1 MYFLYKSAFKISK
14 KKELDTLINH
24 CIKVSAIHIKY
35 LTYSG
40 KLYFSYDIAYNDLAV
55 DLLAEIFET
64 RNDTLIHFKK
74 FFDTLEALENEINFE
89 KRLRFFIISIVNR
102 NLGKFYKDNDP
113 LSYKLMRNIDYA
125 IESKGYK
132 VTNLFTDKYIH
143 RKSVDFN
150 MQVVE
155 KEKLVTL
162 LNGNPKVLNTGTTFL
177 ENLFD
182 ILEAVDGYLHA
193 LPFHEIVSIYKELL
207 VTNFFKNKNDST
219 NSFEYEKI
227 NTVFLIKEAYENFK
241 TKFYLY
247 ANKVNL
253 SEKTTVRFI
262 NIMEE
267 IKTGYCN
274 LSGKDSIKNYIVKN
288 FEKYEM
294 DSLENKLEYCV
305 GMFNN
310 EILYLLKNEIV
321 NE

>member
-1 MYFLYKSAFKISK
+1 MYILYKNAFKIPDRK
-14 KKELDTLINH
+14 VLDALINH
-24 CIKVSAIHIKY
+24 CIKVSSIHIKY
-35 LTYSG
+35 LHFSG
-40 KLYFSYDIAYNDLAV
+40 KLYFLYDIAYNDLAV
-55 DLLAEIFET
+55 DLLAEIFEN
-64 RNDTLIHFKK
+64 RNETLIHFKK
-74 FFDTLEALENEINFE
+74 FFDTLETIENEIDFE

-102 NLGKFYKDNDP
+102 NLGKFYKENDP

-125 IESKGYK
+125 IESKGYN
-132 VTNLFTDKYIH
+132 VTNFFTDKYIH

-162 LNGNPKVLNTGTTFL
+162 MNGNPKVLNTGTTFL

-182 ILEAVDGYLHA
+182 ILETINGYLHA
-193 LPFHEIVSIYKELL
+193 LPFHDIVYIYKELHL
-207 VTNFFKNKNDST
+207 TNFFKNQSDNV
-219 NSFEYEKI
+219 NSFEYDKI

-241 TKFYLY
+241 TKFYHY

-267 IKTGYCN
+267 IKSGYCN

-305 GMFNN
+305 GMFND
-310 EILYLLKNEIV
+310 EILYLLRNEVIK
-321 NE
+321 